1 VIYLA
6 LCLWFGV
13 AGAVV
18 ARIKGSSMVLWFLI
32 SAILPLFGL
41 IALMLYRS
49 DRDEPRRRCPG
60 CGRIL
65 KIHDALCMSCGTELE
80 YPETVIPPEAALSRP
95 AGSPTGAS
103 QPSPRV

>member
-6 LCLWFGV
+6 LCLWFGI

-18 ARIKGSSMVLWFLI
+18 ARIKGSSMFLWFLI

-49 DRDEPRRRCPG
+49 ERDEPRRQCPG
-60 CGRIL
+60 CGKIV
-65 KIHDALCMSCGTELE
+65 KIHDALCMRCGTELE
-80 YPETVIPPEAALSRP
+80 FPETVIPPEAAL
-95 AGSPTGAS
+95 
-103 QPSPRV
+103 PR